1 MPDKD
6 KDSLLSFRAAQQ
18 WQRKASEKRQDDAR
32 RAGLGSST
40 DNYAEYTRR
49 NTQSSRNSKL
59 DGENDSAASLEMQ
72 KKKKRRTLE
81 ATRISNV
88 EQGFELCYHE
98 PIKVKFKSTV
108 ERPSTVEK
116 PSTFSR
122 SSPK

>member
-6 KDSLLSFRAAQQ
+6 SQLSFRAAQQ
-18 WQRKASEKRQDDAR
+18 WQRKASEKRQDVAR
-32 RAGLGSST
+32 RAGLGPST

-59 DGENDSAASLEMQ
+59 ESEIDSAASLEMQ

-108 ERPSTVEK
+108 ERPSSVER
-116 PSTFSR
+116 PTFSR